1 MARGRR
7 RLTRGLGPDVQE
19 QVFEG
24 QAVGSTHQAKSNS
37 GKLLGRPDS
46 ASGRAEASE
55 GEESEDQHLKM
66 NWALVQG
73 GPEPPAGWG
82 WAQRE
87 GKAGVFT

>member
-1 MARGRR
+1 MERGRR

-24 QAVGSTHQAKSNS
+24 QAVSSTHQAKSNS

-46 ASGRAEASE
+46 SSGRAEASE
-55 GEESEDQHLKM
+55 GEESEDKHLKM

-73 GPEPPAGWG
+73 GLSQRWG
-82 WAQRE
+82 RHRETE
-87 GKAGVFT
+87 GKAGVST